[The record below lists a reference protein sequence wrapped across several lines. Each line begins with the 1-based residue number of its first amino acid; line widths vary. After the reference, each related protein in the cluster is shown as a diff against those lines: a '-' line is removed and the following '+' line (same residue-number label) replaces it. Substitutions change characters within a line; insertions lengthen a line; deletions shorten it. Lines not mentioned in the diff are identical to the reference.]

1 MVHETNALVGSHVQV
16 QNRLISNEALRQGAI
31 CR

>member
-16 QNRLISNEALRQGAI
+16 QNRLIEVMKHYAGAI